1 MASVTISHLSENL
14 VQEIIV
20 KRNEDY
26 EVAYSNI

>member
-20 KRNEDY
+20 KGNEDY
-26 EVAYSNI
+26 EVAYGNI